1 MNNAVTSL
9 GAQQWAFGYG
19 AALLALLAIDALW
32 LTFYMGPAYKA
43 ALGDLLL
50 AQPRLASAAA
60 FYLLFAVGVVVFAV
74 APALRADSWQTAA
87 MLGGLLGLVAYRHLR
102 PDQLRRP
109 ERLAGRTDRD
119 RHRLG
124 RPVVGRRRSRRL
136 RGRQPLRLIRE
147 ARKADQRFQ
156 PRCFAAC
163 SPCASRVVPAMRA
176 SIASSTADGIALPAW
191 RYAPASPLAGSVI
204 ITSFH

>member
-1 MNNAVTSL
+1 MDNAVTSL
-9 GAQQWAFGYG
+9 NAQQWLFGYG

-87 MLGGLLGLVAYRHLR
+87 LLGGLLGLVAYGTYDLTNYSVLKAW
-102 PDQLRRP
+102 P
-109 ERLAGRTDRD
+109 
-119 RHRLG
+119 LG
-124 RPVVGRRRSRRL
+124 LTLIDIVWGGLLSAAAAVG
-136 RGRQPLRLIRE
+136 GY
-147 ARKADQRFQ
+147 AAANRF
-156 PRCFAAC
+156 
-163 SPCASRVVPAMRA
+163 
-176 SIASSTADGIALPAW
+176 G
-191 RYAPASPLAGSVI
+191 
-204 ITSFH
+204 

>member
-1 MNNAVTSL
+1 MDNAVTSL
-9 GAQQWAFGYG
+9 NAQQWLFGYG

-87 MLGGLLGLVAYRHLR
+87 LLGGLLGLVAYGTYDLTNYSVLKAW
-102 PDQLRRP
+102 PLGLTLIDIVWGAL
-109 ERLAGRTDRD
+109 LSAAAGVA
-119 RHRLG
+119 G
-124 RPVVGRRRSRRL
+124 Y
-136 RGRQPLRLIRE
+136 
-147 ARKADQRFQ
+147 AAANRF
-156 PRCFAAC
+156 
-163 SPCASRVVPAMRA
+163 
-176 SIASSTADGIALPAW
+176 G
-191 RYAPASPLAGSVI
+191 
-204 ITSFH
+204 